1 MPKRII
7 LLSDGTGNSAAK
19 VWRTNVWRTFE
30 SIDLTRPD
38 QIAIYDD
45 GVGTSSFKPAAILGG
60 AFGFGLKRNVLSL
73 YKFLCRNYKSKAEYQ
88 KNGIVSDDDEIFG
101 FGFSRGAFTIRVLT
115 GFVLE
120 QGLVRAETE
129 AQLDQ
134 KAKEAYREYRR
145 NFKTKTGF
153 EVPFRKLRDACFWLA
168 RKFSGPS
175 VPDVRTRVEHIR
187 FLGLWDTVAAYGF
200 PIDEMTYGV
209 SRYIWPLELPDRRL
223 STRVQRACHALS
235 LDDERTTFHPILWD
249 ETKLWENGELPVKP
263 TLSGERLT
271 TDEKIS
277 QVWFAGVHANVGGGY
292 PDDSLAHVSL
302 NWMLDQAKAC
312 DLRFKATEIDR
323 SATNNAGG
331 TDTLSALAV
340 LKDRQDPD
348 GRLYDSRSG
357 LGGYY
362 RYGPRSVADLANSG
376 LSTDRRDIV
385 SVEVVKIHETAF
397 SRMKVNA
404 HNYAPISLPGK
415 YEIVTRD
422 SKILPTS
429 AIKPTANARSTYE
442 TATSAM
448 TRYKHQENIVWSYVW
463 RRRIIYFLTVLASLH
478 LALYPLLSSLPDNA
492 EQMTRLRPL
501 SDLIRLV
508 ALVLPSGLERWTR
521 VYAGDPAWFVVSA
534 GAVAALMWVSA
545 QIKGRINDEMAANWR
560 VSFAAS
566 AYEPSPRGT
575 LSPFSFGFLYKAIFA
590 ALAIV
595 AVYRPLVGLWPSIP
609 KYLGRPLAAFLD
621 RSAQGFILFLIVVTL
636 AALLLPTR
644 TIARFRTQDAYKRIV
659 LAIKRTIAPF
669 GFALLLPFLVL
680 TFGSHYLFNIRDSF
694 GSFCEVTRI
703 DTKVGNRV
711 VPRPINDSNRG
722 LKICTETNRANCLR
736 HVADAPAPACRPGD
750 NCTGKVMSFDTSK
763 LCTATGVFLE
773 KNARYHLI
781 VEQDGPWSFA
791 GASSS
796 TKGMPIAAFAPPVG
810 SDVTTWIKARA
821 TQVLMFMMYPLKRT
835 FNRPWGHII
844 VRYGSIGS
852 EESFIDPGEER
863 QSNRREEL
871 FTPQRDGEMFIYL
884 NQPVLGLW
892 SDKLG
897 FFNSGKAKITI
908 TRVPRR

>member
-30 SIDLTRPD
+30 SIDLTKPD

-88 KNGIVSDDDEIFG
+88 KDGIVSEDDEIFG

-115 GFVLE
+115 GLILE
-120 QGLVRAETE
+120 QGLVRAVTE

-134 KAKEAYREYRR
+134 KAKAAYREYRR

-153 EVPFRKLRDACFWLA
+153 EVPFRKLRDGFLWLV
-168 RKFSGPS
+168 RKLSGPS
-175 VPDVRTRVEHIR
+175 TPDVHTRVEHIR

-223 STRVQRACHALS
+223 SPRVQRACHALS

-249 ETKLWENGELPVKP
+249 ETKLWETGELPVKP
-263 TLSGERLT
+263 SPSGERLT
-271 TDEKIS
+271 TGEKIS

-312 DLRFKATEIDR
+312 NLRFKATEISQ
-323 SATNNAGG
+323 SAPNNAGG
-331 TDTLSALAV
+331 TDTLSAVAV

-404 HNYAPISLPGK
+404 HSYAPISLPGK
-415 YEIVTRD
+415 YEIVTSASRIV
-422 SKILPTS
+422 SAPT
-429 AIKPTANARSTYE
+429 IKPAANTRSIYE
-442 TATSAM
+442 TATSAQA
-448 TRYKHQENIVWSYVW
+448 RYQHQENIVWSYVW
-463 RRRIIYFLTVLASLH
+463 RRRVIYFLTVLASLH

-508 ALVLPSGLERWTR
+508 ALVLPSGLDRWIK

-534 GAVAALMWVSA
+534 GAVAALMWASS
-545 QIKGRINDEMAANWR
+545 QIKERINDEMAANWR
-560 VSFAAS
+560 VSFTAS
-566 AYEPSPRGT
+566 PYEPSPRGT
-575 LSPFSFGFLYKAIFA
+575 LSPFSFGLLYKAIFV
-590 ALAIV
+590 ALTIIV
-595 AVYRPLVGLWPSIP
+595 FYRPLVWLWPSIP
-609 KYLGRPLAAFLD
+609 GHLGHPLAGFLD
-621 RSAQGFILFLIVVTL
+621 RMAHGFIWFLTVMAL
-636 AALLLPTR
+636 AALLLPITA
-644 TIARFRTQDAYKRIV
+644 IARFRTQDTYKRIV
-659 LAIKRTIAPF
+659 LAIKRTYAPLA
-669 GFALLLPFLVL
+669 FAVLLPFLVI
-680 TFGSHYLFNIRDSF
+680 TFGSHYVFNVRDSF
-694 GSFCEVTRI
+694 GSFCHESSI
-703 DTKVGNRV
+703 ETKVGNRIV
-711 VPRPINDSNRG
+711 HRAISDSNRG
-722 LKICTETNRANCLR
+722 LRICTEANRANCLR
-736 HVADAPAPACRPGD
+736 QVENASSPACRLGD
-750 NCTGKVMSFDTSK
+750 NCTGKVMTFDTSNI
-763 LCTATGVFLE
+763 CNATGVFLE

-781 VEQDGPWSFA
+781 VEQNGPWSFA
-791 GASSS
+791 GTPSS
-796 TKGMPIAAFAPPVG
+796 TKGMPLTAFAPPAK
-810 SDVTTWIKARA
+810 SDIPTKIKAYA
-821 TQVLMFMMYPLKRT
+821 TQTLMLLMYPFKRT

-844 VRYGSIGS
+844 VRYGSTGS

-863 QSNRREEL
+863 RSDRREEF

-892 SDKLG
+892 PDKLG
-897 FFNSGKAKITI
+897 FFNSGQAKITI

>member
-30 SIDLTRPD
+30 SIDLTKPD

-88 KNGIVSDDDEIFG
+88 KDGIVSEDDDIFG
-101 FGFSRGAFTIRVLT
+101 FGFSRGAFTIRVLI
-115 GFVLE
+115 GLVLE
-120 QGLVRAETE
+120 QGLVRADTE

-134 KAKEAYREYRR
+134 KAKSAYREYRR
-145 NFKTKTGF
+145 NFKTKTGL
-153 EVPFRKLRDACFWLA
+153 EVPFRKLRDGFFWLV
-168 RKFSGPS
+168 RKLSAPS
-175 VPDVRTRVEHIR
+175 VPDVHTRVEHIR

-200 PIDEMTYGV
+200 PVDEMTYGV

-223 STRVQRACHALS
+223 NPRVRRACHALS

-249 ETKLWENGELPVKP
+249 ETELWESGELPVKP
-263 TLSGERLT
+263 NLSGKRLT

-277 QVWFAGVHANVGGGY
+277 QVWFAGVHANIGGGY

-312 DLRFKATEIDR
+312 DLRFKATEVDR
-323 SATNNAGG
+323 STSNNAGG
-331 TDTLSALAV
+331 TDKLSALAV
-340 LKDRQDPD
+340 LKDRQDPH

-376 LSTDRRDIV
+376 LSTDRRDVV

-397 SRMKVNA
+397 SRMNVNA
-404 HNYAPISLPGK
+404 HSYAPISLPGQ
-415 YEIVTRD
+415 YEIVTSD
-422 SKILPTS
+422 SRIVSQS

-442 TATSAM
+442 TATSAQA
-448 TRYKHQENIVWSYVW
+448 RYQHQENIVWSYVW
-463 RRRIIYFLTVLASLH
+463 RRRIIYFLTVVASLH
-478 LALYPLLSSLPDNA
+478 LVLYPLVSSLPDNA
-492 EQMTRLRPL
+492 EQTTRLRPL
-501 SDLIRLV
+501 SDLIRLI
-508 ALVLPSGLERWTR
+508 ALVLPSGLERWIK

-534 GAVAALMWVSA
+534 GAVAALMWASA

-560 VSFAAS
+560 VSFTAS
-566 AYEPSPRGT
+566 PYAPSPRGT
-575 LSPFSFGFLYKAIFA
+575 LSPFSFGFLYKAIFT
-590 ALAIV
+590 ALAVV
-595 AVYRPLVGLWPSIP
+595 ALYRPLVWMWPSIP
-609 KYLGRPLAAFLD
+609 RYLGRPLAAFLD
-621 RSAQGFILFLIVVTL
+621 RTAQGFILFLIVGAL
-636 AALLLPTR
+636 AALLLPTPP
-644 TIARFRTQDAYKRIV
+644 IARFRTQDAYKRIV
-659 LAIKRTIAPF
+659 LAMKRKYMPLA
-669 GFALLLPFLVL
+669 FAVLLPFLVL
-680 TFGSHYLFNIRDSF
+680 SFGSHYLFNIRDGF
-694 GSFCEVTRI
+694 GSFCEETRI
-703 DTKVGNRV
+703 GR
-711 VPRPINDSNRG
+711 RAISDSNSG
-722 LKICTETNRANCLR
+722 LKICTETDRTKCLR
-736 HVADAPAPACRPGD
+736 TVTSAPAPICRPGD
-750 NCTGKVMSFDTSK
+750 NCTGKVMTFETSNI
-763 LCTATGVFLE
+763 CTATGVFLE
-773 KNARYHLI
+773 KNARYQLI

-791 GASSS
+791 NTPSS
-796 TKGMPIAAFAPPVG
+796 TKGMPITAFAPPAN
-810 SDVTTWIKARA
+810 SDLETWFKARG
-821 TQVLMFMMYPLKRT
+821 TQALMFLMYPFKRT

-844 VRYGSIGS
+844 VRYGSTGS

-892 SDKLG
+892 ADALG
-897 FFNSGKAKITI
+897 FFNSGQAKITI